1 MPRRRLTVVERL
13 AHDEAV
19 IARLSELGEA
29 LCALPEVARI
39 LGVSEKT
46 MTRLLERHLRPRRAY
61 EAGRAQTLA
70 ALRRAQIELAR
81 TNAAMAIKLGKTY
94 LGQGDDKEAQAG
106 EAIDIAEIG
115 RRVRARAARLIA
127 DDRSMGDRNRDPD
140 AEK

>member
-1 MPRRRLTVVERL
+1 MGRDEELVVRLG
-13 AHDEAV
+13 
-19 IARLSELGEA
+19 ELGEA
-29 LCALPEVARI
+29 LCELSEVALV

-46 MTRLLERHLRPRRAY
+46 LTKLFMSYRRPRRAF
-61 EAGRAQTLA
+61 EAGRARTLA
-70 ALRRAQIELAR
+70 ALRRAQVELAH

-115 RRVRARAARLIA
+115 RRVRARAARLA
-127 DDRSMGDRNRDPD
+127 AGYPPLGDGGGDPD